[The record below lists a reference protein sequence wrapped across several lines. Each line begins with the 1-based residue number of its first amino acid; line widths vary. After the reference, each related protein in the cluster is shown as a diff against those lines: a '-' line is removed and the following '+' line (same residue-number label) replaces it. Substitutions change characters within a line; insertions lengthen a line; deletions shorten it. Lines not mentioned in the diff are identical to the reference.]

1 MAYPNGCIYQ
11 RPKSPF
17 WWAKIVPYKGAKPI
31 FESTKR
37 TRKDHAE
44 TYLRERMKD
53 YQMDL
58 GHVRPEQVT
67 FDELA
72 EDLKTEY
79 RIEGRKSLE
88 RLEGSVAHLE
98 TLFKGMRT
106 MEINTARV
114 KRYIALRQSE
124 GAQNGTINRELPALS
139 KMLNLGA
146 QHTPRKVLT
155 VPHIPKLKEANP
167 RKGFFEHEEYKAVLA
182 ELPEFYRGPVTFA
195 YYTGWRQG
203 EVLDLQ
209 WSNVDLQENTVSLD
223 AGTTKNEEGRV
234 VYMTEELKGLLQA
247 QWEERKDSGKLSP
260 YVFAN
265 EGRTNRIIKTRFNRA
280 WRNACERAGYP
291 GKLFHDLRR
300 TAVRNMVR
308 AGIPE
313 RVAMMI
319 SGHKTRSVF
328 DRYNIVDDKDLRQAA
343 EKIGAYHQELVTPQ
357 VTPKVL
363 SLAQGH
369 KKGVKHGA

>member
-1 MAYPNGCIYQ
+1 MAFPSGCIYK
-11 RPKSPF
+11 RPRSPF

-31 FESTKR
+31 YESSKR

-44 TYLRERMKD
+44 TFLKEKLKD

-67 FDELA
+67 FNELA
-72 EDLKTEY
+72 EDMKTDY
-79 RIEGRKSLE
+79 RIQGRKSLE
-88 RLEGSVAHLE
+88 RLENSIDHLE
-98 TLFKGMRT
+98 KVFSNMRA

-114 KRYIALRQSE
+114 KRYIDLRQGE
-124 GAQNGTINRELPALS
+124 GAKNGTINRELAALS
-139 KMLNLGA
+139 KMFTLGA
-146 QHTPRKVLT
+146 QNSPPKVLT
-155 VPHIPKLKEANP
+155 APHVPKLKEANP

-182 ELPEFYRGPVTFA
+182 QLPEFYRGPVIFA
-195 YYTGWRQG
+195 YHTGWRQG

-209 WSNVDLQENTVSLD
+209 WSNVDLQENTVTLD
-223 AGTTKNEEGRV
+223 VGTTKNDEGRV
-234 VYMTEELKGLLQA
+234 VYMTEELKDLLRA
-247 QWEERKDSGKLSP
+247 QWEERKASGVLSP
-260 YVFAN
+260 YVFPN
-265 EGRTNRIIKTRFNRA
+265 ESRTNRIVKTRFNRA
-280 WRNACERAGYP
+280 WQSACKKAGYP

-319 SGHKTRSVF
+319 SGHKTRSIF

-343 EKIGAYHQELVTPQ
+343 AKIGAYHDGLVTKL
-357 VTPKVL
+357 VTMKVFDL
-363 SLAQGH
+363 KKAH
-369 KKGVKHGA
+369 KKGVQA